1 MYSNVANG
9 WLQHKVGKQQRERNL
24 NSFEIAAIV
33 KKGIVNQ
40 SKSSLRSS
48 PAMVASV
55 ASSHSSTRPAL
66 GWLDAIALIVGIVI
80 GAGVYELPALVA
92 VSTAP
97 F

>member
-40 SKSSLRSS
+40 SKRMFGNTEKVKKLM
-48 PAMVASV
+48 PACEA
-55 ASSHSSTRPAL
+55 
-66 GWLDAIALIVGIVI
+66 
-80 GAGVYELPALVA
+80 
-92 VSTAP
+92 
-97 F
+97 